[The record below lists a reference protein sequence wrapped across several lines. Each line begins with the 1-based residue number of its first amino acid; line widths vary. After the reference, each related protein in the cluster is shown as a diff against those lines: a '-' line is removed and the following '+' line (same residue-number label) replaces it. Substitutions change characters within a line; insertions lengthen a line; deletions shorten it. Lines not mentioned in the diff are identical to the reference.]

1 MKNTDF
7 IKRSIFEA
15 CVRAIEEEAKKLV
28 SKIEFEYQGLNEPTH
43 LGKAEARHEL
53 TKQAEDLLLLT
64 LFGRGQ
70 KALIAEFGRGSLMD
84 RDNPA
89 LDEYING
96 DIFNKERL
104 KYNMAILTRPRD
116 ESYQDLD
123 GNEYIR
129 KPPVVLTNLETKK
142 PKYAPVEPKYVLL
155 STLIQ
160 NLDTIIDNISIAVA
174 TQTALEKMFDGMKI
188 KVVL

>member
-1 MKNTDF
+1 MVLRCRDG
-7 IKRSIFEA
+7 
-15 CVRAIEEEAKKLV
+15 V
-28 SKIEFEYQGLNEPTH
+28 S
-43 LGKAEARHEL
+43 KAEARHEL